1 MDGGR
6 LEKSSYYHRQSYPFC
21 QREVEISLPGAT
33 HPHLHKESC
42 CRVDRFFSH
51 WPLNEAA
58 ALANHFL

>member
-42 CRVDRFFSH
+42 CRVDRFFPIGH
-51 WPLNEAA
+51 
-58 ALANHFL
+58 